1 MPIAA
6 ADAFYQVQKPG
17 TMIYSHGV
25 KPSHAS
31 RQFHYI
37 SNILFYSYD
46 SQYRTTKT
54 AYKASFSPLL
64 ISKKSVAGPTPQG
77 FGCQILLQCASS
89 RSRQGQPCQCASI
102 EPSHQQTALSK
113 INFQDFLGC
122 EIIWCQETSA
132 YDQ

>member
-17 TMIYSHGV
+17 TVIYSHGV

-46 SQYRTTKT
+46 SQYHQNSIQ
-54 AYKASFSPLL
+54 SFL
-64 ISKKSVAGPTPQG
+64 
-77 FGCQILLQCASS
+77 FSS
-89 RSRQGQPCQCASI
+89 FDI
-102 EPSHQQTALSK
+102 
-113 INFQDFLGC
+113 
-122 EIIWCQETSA
+122 
-132 YDQ
+132 